1 MKSSGWDTP
10 RGVSLD
16 AIFCWFVAVGGG
28 VEECRG
34 GGRSCRGGRAK
45 GGRTITAAD
54 GICL

>member
-10 RGVSLD
+10 RGISLD